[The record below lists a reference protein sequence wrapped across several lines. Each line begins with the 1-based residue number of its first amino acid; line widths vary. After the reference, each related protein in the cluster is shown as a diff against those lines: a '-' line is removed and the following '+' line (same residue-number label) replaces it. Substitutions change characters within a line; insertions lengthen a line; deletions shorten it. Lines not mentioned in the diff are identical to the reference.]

1 MATTVTTVRKRGF
14 FGWVFL
20 ILFLVFNAFMA
31 LLLFGLWAHPGIGTN
46 YKWRGARRWPR
57 HFQLVSGLRYPGLV
71 GVAYTRIEDR
81 HDGKWLANPSRL
93 GMGLR

>member
-31 LLLFGLWAHPGIGTN
+31 FLLLALWTHPSSGQITN
-46 YKWRGARRWPR
+46 GEV
-57 HFQLVSGLRYPGLV
+57 LGGGLV
-71 GVAYTRIEDR
+71 IFGWCVGSVILGLLALLTRGSKTVTTET
-81 HDGKWLANPSRL
+81 G
-93 GMGLR
+93 